1 MTPRNPWRRSRRRE
15 LTTLA
20 WLTVSITISFALL
33 CIGIAHSAPQTP
45 QQDGK
50 FLFALGEA
58 GFGYESATPVI
69 VAGHTVCELLDA
81 GESVDQA
88 VQTLMGNTNL
98 TRPWA
103 LKFIAI
109 SVANFC
115 GRHGDAL
122 RPHKGGDA
130 VQRLG
135 VVL

>member
-1 MTPRNPWRRSRRRE
+1 MTPRNPWNRRRP
-15 LTTLA
+15 TTVF
-20 WLTVSITISFALL
+20 WLTISILATFSIL
-33 CIGIAHSAPQTP
+33 CLGIAHAAPETP
-45 QQDGK
+45 QQDGR
-50 FLFALGEA
+50 FLFSLGEA
-58 GFGYESATPVI
+58 GFGYDSATPVI

-88 VQTLMGNTNL
+88 VQTLMGSTSL

-135 VVL
+135 VIA

>member
-1 MTPRNPWRRSRRRE
+1 MTPRNPWNRRRPG
-15 LTTLA
+15 TLF
-20 WLTVSITISFALL
+20 WLTISILVTASIL
-33 CIGIAHSAPQTP
+33 CIGIAHAAPETP

-58 GFGYESATPVI
+58 GFGYDSATPVI
-69 VAGHTVCELLDA
+69 IAGHTVCELLDA

-122 RPHKGGDA
+122 RPHRGGSG
-130 VQRLG
+130 QRNVG
-135 VVL
+135 VIL